1 MNIKCLL
8 LTACTC
14 GILLCGC
21 SDDKP
26 KYGAPANIKVFGI
39 GGRIDLDPN
48 VRLGLFVDS
57 PVNADNVSMT
67 VTDRG
72 FAVPD
77 NDIRWGYDQ
86 SRASR
91 FFVYAPYDA
100 TYNGQDFVSVTV
112 PNDQSTPDKMLKG
125 NIMTAMTS
133 GAPSQTGVNM
143 ALTHAMTA
151 MSVQFDNRT
160 GSRISKVTV
169 QGVMTVGRLNFV
181 TGTLVATGGK
191 QVITPLRSPVDDN
204 IFCFIYLPQDL
215 TPVINVT
222 LASGKQMAFTFDSY
236 CHTYPGNILRM
247 EIEMNESTPEYNI
260 LAMSGVT
267 LTQWTSSGA
276 PDFPESTPYIDLAGL
291 KDVEPDKDDDGFFA
305 AYLNKVTVTAV
316 DSTSSVVLGAVLEDS
331 SKAVHVWLHYSEE
344 LKVGNTISGPVLGLM
359 DKPSADEYH
368 ISSFYTEYATV
379 GKNGVLPLTEGRFDA
394 LAGNIADWEYRR
406 MLFRNVS
413 LKEWY
418 QGGSGAL
425 CEQDGTVIQ
434 VACPNFNT
442 NVAEGATGDLIGFPV
457 RSGSDIYI
465 RVYDK
470 DVFSAF
476 TKSESDIPLTRA
488 QELGLY
494 DLSSTDTAV
503 YSMPGADI
511 QYSVRVYQDRR
522 TMQITDI
529 QRGESHLFLVYEAKG
544 VPVVGHEY
552 TVRHVLQF
560 GQSPNT
566 GSEMRMECVKVDENR
581 AWFIDRS
588 SDSGLIL
595 AL

>member
-8 LTACTC
+8 ITACTC

-39 GGRIDLDPN
+39 GGRTDLNPN

-100 TYNGQDFVSVTV
+100 TYKGQDFVAVTI
-112 PNDQSTPDKMLKG
+112 PEDQSTVEKMLKG

-133 GAPSQTGVNM
+133 ADPSTLGVTM
-143 ALTHAMTA
+143 SLTHAMTA
-151 MSVQFDNRT
+151 MTLQFDNRT
-160 GSRISKVTV
+160 GSKIKKVTV

-181 TGTLVATGGK
+181 TGTLVATSGK

-204 IFCFIYLPQDL
+204 IFSFIYLPQDV

-222 LASGKQMAFTFDSY
+222 LATGKQMSFTFDSY
-236 CHTYPGNILRM
+236 CHTYPGSILRM
-247 EIEMNESTPEYNI
+247 EIELNENTPAYSI
-260 LAMSGVT
+260 LAMNGVT

-291 KDVEPDKDDDGFFA
+291 KDVEPDKNDNGFFS

-316 DSTSSVVLGAVLEDS
+316 DNNTPELLGVVLEDS
-331 SKAVHVWLHYSEE
+331 SKAIHVWCHDYIKLE
-344 LKVGNTISGPVLGLM
+344 VGNTISGPILGLM
-359 DKPSADEYH
+359 NKPSADEFH
-368 ISSFYTEYATV
+368 ISHFYTDYATV

-394 LAGNIADWEYRR
+394 LADNIGKWEYRR
-406 MLFRNVS
+406 MLFKNVS
-413 LKEWY
+413 LTE
-418 QGGSGAL
+418 QFRNGRAL
-425 CEQDGTVIQ
+425 FEQNGTEIQ
-434 VACPNFNT
+434 VMCQDAD
-442 NVAEGATGDLIGFPV
+442 VILAEGATGDLIGFPI

-470 DVFSAF
+470 SAF
-476 TKSESDIPLTRA
+476 STFGKSDSDIPLTRA

-494 DLSSTDTAV
+494 DLSSPDTAV

-511 QYSVRVYQDRR
+511 QYSVRVYQDGR
-522 TMQITDI
+522 TMQITDM
-529 QRGESHLFLVYEAKG
+529 QRGESHLFFVRTNEF
-544 VPVVGHEY
+544 PVTGHEY
-552 TVRHVLQF
+552 DVRHVLQF

-566 GSEMRMECVKVDENR
+566 GSEMRMECVKVDGNR
-581 AWFIDRS
+581 AWLIDRL
-588 SDSGLIL
+588 SDSGLVL

>member
-1 MNIKCLL
+1 MNIKSLL

-39 GGRIDLDPN
+39 GGRTDLDSN

-72 FAVPD
+72 FAAPD

-100 TYNGQDFVSVTV
+100 TYKGQDFVAVTI
-112 PNDQSTPDKMLKG
+112 PEDQSTVEKMLKG

-133 GAPSQTGVNM
+133 ADPSTLGVTM
-143 ALTHAMTA
+143 SLTHAMTA
-151 MSVQFDNRT
+151 MTLQFDNRT
-160 GSRISKVTV
+160 GSKIKKVTV

-181 TGTLVATGGK
+181 TGTLVATSGK

-204 IFCFIYLPQDL
+204 IFSFIYLPQDV

-222 LASGKQMAFTFDSY
+222 LATGKQMSFTFDSY
-236 CHTYPGNILRM
+236 CHTYPGSILRM
-247 EIEMNESTPEYNI
+247 EIELNENTPAYSI
-260 LAMSGVT
+260 LAMNGVT

-291 KDVEPDKDDDGFFA
+291 KDVEPDKNDNGFFA

-316 DSTSSVVLGAVLEDS
+316 DNNTPELLGVVLEDS
-331 SKAVHVWLHYSEE
+331 SKAIHVWCHQFVGLE
-344 LKVGNTISGPVLGLM
+344 VGNTISGPILGLM
-359 DKPSADEYH
+359 NKPSADEFH
-368 ISSFYTEYATV
+368 ISHFYIDYATV

-394 LAGNIADWEYRR
+394 LADNIGKWEYRR
-406 MLFRNVS
+406 MLFKNVS
-413 LKEWY
+413 LTE
-418 QGGSGAL
+418 QFRNGRAL
-425 CEQDGTVIQ
+425 FEQNGTEIQ
-434 VACPNFNT
+434 VMCQDAD
-442 NVAEGATGDLIGFPV
+442 VILAEGATGDLIGFPI

-470 DVFSAF
+470 SAF
-476 TKSESDIPLTRA
+476 STFGKSDSDIPLTRA

-494 DLSSTDTAV
+494 DLSSPDTAV

-511 QYSVRVYQDRR
+511 QYSVRVYQDGR
-522 TMQITDI
+522 TMQITDM
-529 QRGESHLFLVYEAKG
+529 QRGESHLFFVRTNEF
-544 VPVVGHEY
+544 PVTGHEY
-552 TVRHVLQF
+552 DVRHVLQF

-566 GSEMRMECVKVDENR
+566 GSEMRMECVKVDGNR
-581 AWFIDRS
+581 AWLIDRL
-588 SDSGLIL
+588 SDSGLVL